1 MNASSELQP
10 TEDRPARPSGRDWL
24 GDLDRLLVWTGER
37 LNPILVKEARQSL
50 KSRQFVITFGLL
62 LLCGWAW
69 SVLGLALMGP
79 EAAYMGRGP
88 QMFTGYLMILA
99 FPLLVI
105 VPFWAFRSLATEQ
118 EDRTYELMSITA
130 LSPRQIISGKLGSV
144 VMQMVVYL
152 SAVSPC
158 LAFTYLLRGIAFPTI
173 LMLLFYIVLGSL
185 ALSVIS
191 LLIGTLTSEKHWQ
204 VVLSVVVII
213 GLVIA
218 FLIAWQMCY
227 WALWEGDM
235 PIDTAEFWQVNAAW
249 LTGYA
254 TYFMLF
260 FYAAVAQITFASDN
274 RSTRLRIVM
283 LVQYVCFVGWMAW
296 GFIAVEPFV
305 EMLFV
310 FLSIVGVHW
319 YVMGAL
325 MSGESPVL
333 SPRVQRGLPK
343 SFLGRA
349 FLTWFNPGP
358 GTGYLFA
365 VCGVLAALVIVII
378 AAIVG
383 EVTDVRTVAL
393 AGRPAGDST
402 RLLVYGALV
411 VAYVTAYL
419 GTGLLLI
426 RILHRFGRV
435 PMLLGVL
442 IQLLLALAGCAVPA
456 VLQTMTGGDF
466 YGSYSLLH
474 VSNPFW
480 TLIHVCDDPTLPI
493 ETGAILLLVSLA
505 ALVVFLLNLPW
516 VAREVREVRMAKPRR
531 VAEEDAAQA
540 APPQP
545 VRTSPWDV
553 N

>member
-1 MNASSELQP
+1 MNAGSELQP
-10 TEDRPARPSGRDWL
+10 TEDRSARPSGRDWL
-24 GDLDRLLVWTGER
+24 GDLERLLVWTGER

-88 QMFTGYLMILA
+88 EMFTGYLMILA

-144 VMQMVVYL
+144 VMQMIVYL

-173 LMLLFYIVLGSL
+173 LMLLFYLVLGSL
-185 ALSVIS
+185 ALSVLS

-213 GLVIA
+213 GLIIA

-227 WALWEGDM
+227 SALWEGDM

-249 LTGYA
+249 LTAYA

-260 FYAAVAQITFASDN
+260 FYAAVAQITFSSDN

-296 GFIAVEPFV
+296 GFIAVEPFSDL
-305 EMLFV
+305 LFA
-310 FLSIVGVHW
+310 FLSVVGLHW
-319 YVMGAL
+319 YV
-325 MSGESPVL
+325 
-333 SPRVQRGLPK
+333 
-343 SFLGRA
+343 
-349 FLTWFNPGP
+349 
-358 GTGYLFA
+358 
-365 VCGVLAALVIVII
+365 
-378 AAIVG
+378 
-383 EVTDVRTVAL
+383 
-393 AGRPAGDST
+393 
-402 RLLVYGALV
+402 
-411 VAYVTAYL
+411 
-419 GTGLLLI
+419 
-426 RILHRFGRV
+426 
-435 PMLLGVL
+435 
-442 IQLLLALAGCAVPA
+442 
-456 VLQTMTGGDF
+456 
-466 YGSYSLLH
+466 
-474 VSNPFW
+474 
-480 TLIHVCDDPTLPI
+480 
-493 ETGAILLLVSLA
+493 
-505 ALVVFLLNLPW
+505 
-516 VAREVREVRMAKPRR
+516 
-531 VAEEDAAQA
+531 
-540 APPQP
+540 
-545 VRTSPWDV
+545 
-553 N
+553 